1 MLIRFRAANLYSFKE
16 EIEFSMIPSPERI
29 HPHQIF
35 PKKKKND
42 IRLNR
47 FAAVYGANAAGKS
60 NLVKVLKFVQKMVV
74 EGVKPEATIPIQRF
88 RLSQDCLHS
97 PAKFE
102 IEFKV
107 GEQMYEYGFEL
118 DSRSIHRE
126 WLIHFTRISEKTL
139 FERTTDQNG
148 KAKLE
153 FGSFVNKLSKKEK
166 LFLEFAGEGTRPN
179 QLFLNESI
187 DSNMGHF
194 RPAYDWFHKVLTVIE
209 PMDIDIP
216 VELEINN
223 DNQDFNTFLNKILRD
238 ADTGITS
245 IKTEKVELD
254 DLEDI
259 SEQAAASLKES
270 LSDADAFFVKSRQ
283 FRLTAVKENHHI
295 YLFKLVPNH
304 QILNGKEEAIFEFY
318 EESDGTQRLID
329 LVPVLYELLFEENDR
344 VFVVDEFDRSLHPQL
359 SRMIVELHLDDKNST
374 HPTQLIVTTHQTNIL
389 DLDLLRRDEIWFVEK
404 KPETGATDLYSLYD
418 FQPRYDKNIRKDYLY
433 GRYGAIPFLGN
444 MSALKLPSKKK

>member
-29 HPHQIF
+29 HSHQIF

-74 EGVKPEATIPIQRF
+74 EGVKPEAVIPIQRF
-88 RLSQDCLHS
+88 RLTQDYLHS

-107 GEQMYEYGFEL
+107 GEHMYEYGFEL

-126 WLIHFTRISEKTL
+126 WLINFTRNSEKIL
-139 FERTTDQNG
+139 FKRTTDQNG

-153 FGSFVNKLSKKEK
+153 FGSFINKFSKKEK

-187 DSNMGHF
+187 DSNMMYF
-194 RPAYDWFHKVLTVIE
+194 RGAYDWFRKVITVIE
-209 PMDIDIP
+209 PMELYIP
-216 VELEINN
+216 VELQMDE
-223 DNQDFNTFLNKILRD
+223 DKRFQDFLSQILRD
-238 ADTGITS
+238 SDTGIAS
-245 IKTEKVELD
+245 IKADKMELD

-259 SEQAAASLKES
+259 SEDAAQFINDH
-270 LSDADAFFVKSRQ
+270 LSDADGFFLKVQQ
-283 FRLTAVKENHHI
+283 FRLTAIKEDDKIH
-295 YLFKLVPNH
+295 LFKLIPTH
-304 QILNGKEEAIFEFY
+304 RTLNGSEEAIFEVY

-329 LVPVLYELLFEENDR
+329 LAPVLYELLLGENER

-359 SRMIVELHLDDKNST
+359 SRMIVELHLDENKST
-374 HPTQLIVTTHQTNIL
+374 QPSQLIVTTHQTNIL
-389 DLDLLRRDEIWFVEK
+389 DLNLLRKDEIWFVEK
-404 KPETGATDLYSLYD
+404 NPETGATDLYSLYD
-418 FQPRYDKNIRKDYLY
+418 FQPRYDKDIKKDYLY

-444 MSALKLPSKKK
+444 MSALKLSSKKK

>member
-60 NLVKVLKFVQKMVV
+60 NLVKVLKFVQRMVV

-88 RLSQDCLHS
+88 RLNQDNLHS

-107 GEQMYEYGFEL
+107 GEEMYEYGFEL

-126 WLIHFTRISEKTL
+126 WLINFTRTSEKRL

-153 FGSFVNKLSKKEK
+153 FGSFVNKFSQKEK

-187 DSNMGHF
+187 DSNMIYF
-194 RPAYDWFHKVLTVIE
+194 RGAYDWFRKVLTVIK
-209 PMDIDIP
+209 PMELYIP
-216 VELEINN
+216 VELQMDE
-223 DNQDFNTFLNKILRD
+223 DQRFQDFLSQILRD
-238 ADTGITS
+238 SDTGIAS
-245 IKTEKVELD
+245 IKADKMELD

-259 SEQAAASLKES
+259 SEDAAQFINDN
-270 LSDADAFFVKSRQ
+270 LSDADGFFLKAQQ
-283 FRLTAVKENHHI
+283 FRLTAIKEDDKIH
-295 YLFKLVPNH
+295 LFKLIPTH
-304 QILNGKEEAIFEFY
+304 RTLNGSEEAIFEVY

-329 LVPVLYELLFEENDR
+329 LAPVLYELLLGENER

-359 SRMIVELHLDDKNST
+359 SRMIVELHLDENKST
-374 HPTQLIVTTHQTNIL
+374 QPSQLIVTTHQTNIL
-389 DLDLLRRDEIWFVEK
+389 DLNLLRKDEIWFVEK
-404 KPETGATDLYSLYD
+404 NPETGATDLYSLYD
-418 FQPRYDKNIRKDYLY
+418 FQPRYDKDIKKDYLY

-444 MSALKLPSKKK
+444 MSALKLSSKNK

>member
-60 NLVKVLKFVQKMVV
+60 NLFKVLKFVQRMVV

-88 RLSQDCLHS
+88 RLNQDNLHS

-107 GEQMYEYGFEL
+107 GEEMYEYGFEL

-126 WLIHFTRISEKTL
+126 WLINFTRTSEKRL

-153 FGSFVNKLSKKEK
+153 FGSFVNKFSQKEK

-187 DSNMGHF
+187 DSNMIYF
-194 RPAYDWFHKVLTVIE
+194 RGAYDWFRKVLTVIK
-209 PMDIDIP
+209 PMELYIP
-216 VELEINN
+216 VELQMDE
-223 DNQDFNTFLNKILRD
+223 DQRFQDFLSQILRD
-238 ADTGITS
+238 SDTGIAS
-245 IKTEKVELD
+245 IKADKMELD

-259 SEQAAASLKES
+259 SEDAAQFINDN
-270 LSDADAFFVKSRQ
+270 LSDADGFFLKAQQ
-283 FRLTAVKENHHI
+283 FRLTAIKEDDKIH
-295 YLFKLVPNH
+295 LFKLIPTH
-304 QILNGKEEAIFEFY
+304 RTLNGSEEAIFEVY

-329 LVPVLYELLFEENDR
+329 LAPVLYELLLGENER

-359 SRMIVELHLDDKNST
+359 SRMIVELHLDENKST
-374 HPTQLIVTTHQTNIL
+374 QPSQLIVTTHQTNIL
-389 DLDLLRRDEIWFVEK
+389 DLNLLRKDEIWFVEK
-404 KPETGATDLYSLYD
+404 NPETGATDLYSLYD
-418 FQPRYDKNIRKDYLY
+418 FQPRYDKDIKKDYLY

-444 MSALKLPSKKK
+444 MSALKLSSKNK

>member
-60 NLVKVLKFVQKMVV
+60 NLVKVLKFVQEMVL
-74 EGVKPEATIPIQRF
+74 EGVKPEAIIPIQRF
-88 RLSQDCLHS
+88 RLTQDNLHS

-107 GEQMYEYGFEL
+107 GEEMYEYGFEL

-126 WLIHFTRISEKTL
+126 WLINFTRTSEKRL

-153 FGSFVNKLSKKEK
+153 FGSFVNKFSQKEK

-187 DSNMGHF
+187 DSNMIYF
-194 RPAYDWFHKVLTVIE
+194 RGAYDWFRKVLTVIK
-209 PMDIDIP
+209 PMELYIP
-216 VELEINN
+216 VELQMDE
-223 DNQDFNTFLNKILRD
+223 DQRFQDFLSQILRD
-238 ADTGITS
+238 SDTGIAS
-245 IKTEKVELD
+245 IKADKMELD

-259 SEQAAASLKES
+259 SEDAAQFINDN
-270 LSDADAFFVKSRQ
+270 LSDADGFFLKAQQ
-283 FRLTAVKENHHI
+283 FRLTAIKEDDKIH
-295 YLFKLVPNH
+295 LFKLIPTH
-304 QILNGKEEAIFEFY
+304 RTLNGSEEAIFEVY

-329 LVPVLYELLFEENDR
+329 LAPVLYELLLGENER

-359 SRMIVELHLDDKNST
+359 SRMIVELHLDENKST
-374 HPTQLIVTTHQTNIL
+374 QPSQLIVTTHQTNIL
-389 DLDLLRRDEIWFVEK
+389 DLNLLRKDEIWFVEK
-404 KPETGATDLYSLYD
+404 NPETGATDLYSLYD
-418 FQPRYDKNIRKDYLY
+418 FQPRYDKDIKKDYLY

-444 MSALKLPSKKK
+444 MSALKLSSKNK

>member
-16 EIEFSMIPSPERI
+16 EIEFSMIPSPERM

-60 NLVKVLKFVQKMVV
+60 NLFKVLKFVQRMVV

-88 RLSQDCLHS
+88 RLNQDNLHS

-107 GEQMYEYGFEL
+107 GEEMYEYGFEL

-126 WLIHFTRISEKTL
+126 WLINFTRTSEKRL

-153 FGSFVNKLSKKEK
+153 FGSFVNKFSQKEK

-187 DSNMGHF
+187 DSNMIYF
-194 RPAYDWFHKVLTVIE
+194 RGAYDWFRKVLTVIK
-209 PMDIDIP
+209 PMELYIP
-216 VELEINN
+216 VELQMDE
-223 DNQDFNTFLNKILRD
+223 DQRFQDFLSQILRD
-238 ADTGITS
+238 SDTGIAS
-245 IKTEKVELD
+245 IKADKMELD

-259 SEQAAASLKES
+259 SEDAAQFINDN
-270 LSDADAFFVKSRQ
+270 LSDADGFFLKAQQ
-283 FRLTAVKENHHI
+283 FRLTAIKEDDKIH
-295 YLFKLVPNH
+295 LFKLIPTH
-304 QILNGKEEAIFEFY
+304 RTLNGSEEAIFEVY

-329 LVPVLYELLFEENDR
+329 LAPVLYELLLGENER

-359 SRMIVELHLDDKNST
+359 SRMIVELHLDENKST
-374 HPTQLIVTTHQTNIL
+374 QPSQLIVTTHQTNIL
-389 DLDLLRRDEIWFVEK
+389 DLNLLRKDEIWFVEK
-404 KPETGATDLYSLYD
+404 NPETGATDLYSLYD
-418 FQPRYDKNIRKDYLY
+418 FQPRYDKDIKKDYLY

-444 MSALKLPSKKK
+444 MSALKLSSKNK

>member
-29 HPHQIF
+29 HSHQIF

-60 NLVKVLKFVQKMVV
+60 NLVKVLKFVQEMVL
-74 EGVKPEATIPIQRF
+74 EGVKPEAVIPIQRF
-88 RLSQDCLHS
+88 RLTQDYLHS

-126 WLIHFTRISEKTL
+126 WLINFTRTSEKRL
-139 FERTTDQNG
+139 FERTTDHNN
-148 KAKLE
+148 KVNFE
-153 FGSFVNKLSKKEK
+153 FGSFTKTLTEEEQ
-166 LFLEFAGEGTRPN
+166 LFLKFVGKGTRPN

-187 DSNMGHF
+187 EQNISYF
-194 RPAYDWFHKVLTVIE
+194 RPVYNWFRRSLTIIE
-209 PMDIDIP
+209 PMEPYIP
-216 VELEINN
+216 VELQMDQHE
-223 DNQDFNTFLNKILRD
+223 TFQEFLGKVLRD

-245 IKTEKVELD
+245 IETEDTNLD
-254 DLEDI
+254 DSNDFPEEAEALI
-259 SEQAAASLKES
+259 KER
-270 LSDADAFFVKSRQ
+270 LSDADGFFVKAPK
-283 FRLTAVKENHHI
+283 FRFAAMKKDEQIHL
-295 YLFKLVPNH
+295 LKLIPVH
-304 QILNGKEEAIFEFY
+304 TTSEGDQKASFEFY

-329 LVPVLYELLFEENDR
+329 LVPVLYELLFEEDER

-389 DLDLLRRDEIWFVEK
+389 DLGLLRRDEIWFVEK
-404 KPETGATDLYSLYD
+404 NPETGATDLYSLYD
-418 FQPRYDKNIRKDYLY
+418 FQPRYDKDIKKDYLY

-444 MSALKLPSKKK
+444 MSALKLSSKKK